1 MRTKKES
8 RIFSNES
15 HIVIVQASLFCQG
28 MGKKTKN
35 RINKSEIRLQHNT
48 LYIHTNIPYLYIIFC
63 RIKTEKDFKNKIS
76 SIAKW
81 TNDQGQ
87 SERGDKRTHQGIVE
101 EKN

>member
-1 MRTKKES
+1 
-8 RIFSNES
+8 
-15 HIVIVQASLFCQG
+15 

-35 RINKSEIRLQHNT
+35 RINKSEIRLQHNI
-48 LYIHTNIPYLYIIFC
+48 LYIHTNIPYFYTIFC